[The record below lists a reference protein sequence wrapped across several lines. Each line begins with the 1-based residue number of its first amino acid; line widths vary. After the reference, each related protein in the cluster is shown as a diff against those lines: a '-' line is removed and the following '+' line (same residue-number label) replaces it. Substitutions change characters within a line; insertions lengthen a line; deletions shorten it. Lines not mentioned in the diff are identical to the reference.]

1 MDAIF
6 VTKRQ
11 VAEKVFER
19 VNAALG
25 EEFGALR
32 ADSFQHAYVG
42 LQAFGHRGFYTIGA
56 EKARI
61 AASELARTL

>member
-6 VTKRQ
+6 VTKWQ
-11 VAEKVFER
+11 VAQKVFER

-25 EEFGALR
+25 EKLGALR
-32 ADSFQHAYVG
+32 ADSFQHTHVG

-61 AASELARTL
+61 AVSELATG